1 MTFVPTTLRSVYS
14 NNNSASD
21 RYSVDQYYVECPYS
35 LLLRDAR
42 DSTALLFTDIEDG
55 NDDSL
60 AGLRIHVFYRALE
73 TMPTLVRA
81 WYESCK
87 DRQLTM
93 TFMSA
98 VTKHFSPILISNEF
112 AVLRQPGAISEL
124 EDDNLTIKVVS
135 GAPEVNAR
143 YLIDEQPMEILIRL
157 PAEFPLKS
165 VEVKDLGR
173 VGVTENKWRGWIF
186 NLQQMIMS
194 RVSTFS
200 CWRSLS
206 TADLESNLRMVLY
219 WRV

>member
-1 MTFVPTTLRSVYS
+1 M
-14 NNNSASD
+14 SAF
-21 RYSVDQYYVECPYS
+21 EH
-35 LLLRDAR
+35 LLIHA
-42 DSTALLFTDIEDG
+42 SFADIEDSE
-55 NDDSL
+55 DKDL
-60 AGLRIHVFYRALE
+60 AGLRLHVFYRALE
-73 TMPTLVRA
+73 TMPTLIRG

-93 TFMSA
+93 SFMSA

-112 AVLRQPGAISEL
+112 AVLKAPGAISEL

-143 YLIDEQPMEILIRL
+143 YIIDEQPMEISIRL

-194 RVSTFS
+194 RVSGSRLMNGWETDTVS
-200 CWRSLS
+200 SEWSHPRGTEGLQEQRDP
-206 TADLESNLRMVLY
+206 AL
-219 WRV
+219 

>member
-1 MTFVPTTLRSVYS
+1 MS
-14 NNNSASD
+14 
-21 RYSVDQYYVECPYS
+21 
-35 LLLRDAR
+35 
-42 DSTALLFTDIEDG
+42 
-55 NDDSL
+55 
-60 AGLRIHVFYRALE
+60 
-73 TMPTLVRA
+73 
-81 WYESCK
+81 
-87 DRQLTM
+87 
-93 TFMSA
+93 FMSA
-98 VTKHFSPILISNEF
+98 VTKHFSPILVSKEF

-194 RVSTFS
+194 RVGTRPCSRSTSTEDLKLQNGLILEGLRVFKNNVTLHFEGKTECS
-200 CWRSLS
+200 IVSALSNLKAIHSSLSGPSFARSLS
-206 TADLESNLRMVLY
+206 ATRKSISEFSRQIGS
-219 WRV
+219 

>member
-1 MTFVPTTLRSVYS
+1 MRGAASSGYLRLTL
-14 NNNSASD
+14 
-21 RYSVDQYYVECPYS
+21 C
-35 LLLRDAR
+35 LLA
-42 DSTALLFTDIEDG
+42 DIENG
-55 NDDSL
+55 DDSSL
-60 AGLRIHVFYRALE
+60 AGLRVHVFYRALE
-73 TMPTLVRA
+73 TIPTLVRA

-194 RVSTFS
+194 RVST
-200 CWRSLS
+200 
-206 TADLESNLRMVLY
+206 M
-219 WRV
+219 